1 MLHSHPEPFLN
12 DSLERLFC
20 KKYLFARQ
28 AHWKLPEVDVL
39 FTQKNFQDN
48 HLQETKQRLNSVKS
62 KLNDVELE
70 VWSTHTF
77 NQSPSPEIV
86 YRIRHGF
93 NVEFVT
99 QAWTKFYECLGSFCL
114 IPDVEET
121 QQPLNTVHLCEAPGA
136 FVVALNHFLKTH
148 RKGIKEWSWC
158 ASTLNV
164 YYEGN
169 AFGKMI
175 SDDRF
180 IHTTLDNWEF
190 GADKTGDITCRE
202 NVDQLVERCSNMG
215 QIHLVTADGSVNC
228 TDAPDCQEELVSHL
242 HLAETVAALRILAL
256 GGCFV
261 LKMFTFFESSS
272 ICLIYLLT
280 CIFKSV
286 TVFKPVTSKGG
297 NSEVY
302 VICEYLENRLNE
314 DFLEKMFKNI
324 SNRNAA
330 FFPAVQLPR
339 DFLQQL
345 YACTGMFS
353 KWQIDVIEGN
363 IASFDRDNIDKMS
376 EDLVNFKQAAFFEF
390 CKRYKLENLPEKAR
404 ITKPNVVPSYMRSSP
419 RITEGSYTERVIHK
433 TSNQIKENHR
443 KGYIRYNALISC
455 SGHSHLWT
463 SSSDHLCPMYGKPFK
478 KISCSV
484 FILSGLLYHF
494 LECQRDCMVAA
505 DDDASMPNCR
515 IMRRDE
521 NSIVIEMKAFC
532 HVVDHPQYFRDVV
545 AALQEVLKTRE
556 IQKIFLSNFCPLS
569 QMTAGLLFLLSKQWQ
584 SRIYVNCIQGV
595 ITIDVSK
602 QELFDAYRDILD
614 SIVELLSKE
623 DLQKEILLSLI
634 DIRDVY
640 KNPHFHKIIRC
651 YNNHLIM
658 RMFHDLIS

>member
-39 FTQKNFQDN
+39 FTQKNFQDT
-48 HLQETKQRLNSVKS
+48 HLQEAKQRLNSVKS

-77 NQSPSPEIV
+77 NQSPSPEII

-148 RKGIKEWSWC
+148 RKRIKEWSWC

-164 YYEGN
+164 YYE
-169 AFGKMI
+169 
-175 SDDRF
+175 
-180 IHTTLDNWEF
+180 
-190 GADKTGDITCRE
+190 
-202 NVDQLVERCSNMG
+202 
-215 QIHLVTADGSVNC
+215 
-228 TDAPDCQEELVSHL
+228 DAPDCQEELVSHL

-363 IASFDRDNIDKMS
+363 IATFDRDNIDKMS

-419 RITEGSYTERVIHK
+419 RITEGSYTER
-433 TSNQIKENHR
+433 
-443 KGYIRYNALISC
+443 
-455 SGHSHLWT
+455 
-463 SSSDHLCPMYGKPFK
+463 
-478 KISCSV
+478 
-484 FILSGLLYHF
+484 
-494 LECQRDCMVAA
+494 
-505 DDDASMPNCR
+505 
-515 IMRRDE
+515 
-521 NSIVIEMKAFC
+521 
-532 HVVDHPQYFRDVV
+532 
-545 AALQEVLKTRE
+545 
-556 IQKIFLSNFCPLS
+556 
-569 QMTAGLLFLLSKQWQ
+569 
-584 SRIYVNCIQGV
+584 
-595 ITIDVSK
+595 
-602 QELFDAYRDILD
+602 
-614 SIVELLSKE
+614 
-623 DLQKEILLSLI
+623 
-634 DIRDVY
+634 
-640 KNPHFHKIIRC
+640 
-651 YNNHLIM
+651 
-658 RMFHDLIS
+658 